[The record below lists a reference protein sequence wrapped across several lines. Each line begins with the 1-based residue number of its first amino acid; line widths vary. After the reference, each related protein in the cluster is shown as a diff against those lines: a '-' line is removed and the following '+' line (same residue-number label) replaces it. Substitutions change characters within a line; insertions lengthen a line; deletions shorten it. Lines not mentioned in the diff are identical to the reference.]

1 MADPVGDEFV
11 ASLARPGSN
20 VTGTTFLGP
29 ELVAKRL
36 QLLRDVVPGLARVA
50 ALWHPHTYGEHTMA
64 SVYFIWWSLE
74 VLDRLTPDNG
84 VPAAVVDR
92 AF

>member
-1 MADPVGDEFV
+1 MADPVGDRLV
-11 ASLARPGSN
+11 ASLGRPGGN

-50 ALWHPHTYGEHTMA
+50 ALWHPHAYGEHTMA
-64 SVYFIWWSLE
+64 SVTS
-74 VLDRLTPDNG
+74 
-84 VPAAVVDR
+84 
-92 AF
+92 